1 MSSLQDRRRPRLLAL
16 KFFSLLVVCGLLS
29 ACSSKAPAP
38 QPKPVRTS
46 SVEVLANNST
56 LRYSGSIGPTTQLE
70 LAFKVG
76 GYVSGIEQVRGVD
89 GQLRYLQGGD
99 VVKKGSPLAI
109 IRQGDY
115 QVKVNEA
122 QSQVNE
128 ARAGIEAAKN
138 QRAQAESAVNTALA
152 QLSEA
157 EAAFARAKLD
167 YERARTL
174 INSQSITKT
183 EFDAAKAQYEVAEA
197 RVAAAKAQVNTAKA
211 AAKVAASQVAA
222 MEAKSRSAGE
232 VVNEAKIP
240 LGDTVLRAPMDC
252 TILKREVEVGTLVA
266 PGKAGFLIA
275 DLRTVKAV
283 FGVPDRGVQNLHL
296 GMPLKVTTEA
306 VPDREF
312 AGQVTAVSPAA
323 DVKSRVF
330 DIEITMPN
338 GDNLLKSGMIAT
350 IEVEAGP
357 VPVDVLVVPVN
368 AVIQS
373 KENPGGYAVFVVENQ
388 NGKLVAKQRNVKLG
402 DAYGNTVAVTEGVRK
417 GDQVITTGVTMVL
430 DGDVVQVVP

>member
-1 MSSLQDRRRPRLLAL
+1 MSRNTFAIGLLIL
-16 KFFSLLVVCGLLS
+16 GLLLS
-29 ACSSKAPAP
+29 ACSSRAPAP

-46 SVEVLANNST
+46 SVEVLSNNST
-56 LRYSGSIGPTTQLE
+56 LRYSGSIGPATQLE
-70 LAFKVG
+70 VAFKVG
-76 GYVSGIEQVRGVD
+76 GYVSGIQQVRGVD

-122 QSQVNE
+122 QSQANE

-167 YERARTL
+167 FERARTL

-197 RVAAAKAQVNTAKA
+197 HVAAAKAQVNTAKA

-252 TILKREVEVGTLVA
+252 TILKREVEVGTLIA
-266 PGKAGFLIA
+266 PGKPGFLIA

-283 FGVPDRGVQNLHL
+283 FGVPDRGVQNLRL
-296 GMPLKVTTEA
+296 GS
-306 VPDREF
+306 R
-312 AGQVTAVSPAA
+312 AG
-323 DVKSRVF
+323 SRIF
-330 DIEITMPN
+330 GT
-338 GDNLLKSGMIAT
+338 S
-350 IEVEAGP
+350 
-357 VPVDVLVVPVN
+357 
-368 AVIQS
+368 
-373 KENPGGYAVFVVENQ
+373 
-388 NGKLVAKQRNVKLG
+388 
-402 DAYGNTVAVTEGVRK
+402 YGRFTRSRC
-417 GDQVITTGVTMVL
+417 
-430 DGDVVQVVP
+430 